1 MSKPLFSTAPSRTG
15 TLTSKTGEKPPKND
29 RKPNP
34 HLSFGFGTHLC
45 LGAPHA
51 RLILRTLLRLCCEH
65 VQSITILHAQER
77 TEHEATFDRTL
88 GYDSLTVSLTP
99 R

>member
-1 MSKPLFSTAPSRTG
+1 VRL
-15 TLTSKTGEKPPKND
+15 D

-51 RLILRTLLRLCCEH
+51 RLILRTLLRLVCER
-65 VQSITILHAQER
+65 VQSITVLHATEHV
-77 TEHEATFDRTL
+77 EHEATFDRTL
-88 GYDSLTVSLTP
+88 GYDSLTVKLTS

>member
-1 MSKPLFSTAPSRTG
+1 VKL
-15 TLTSKTGEKPPKND
+15 D

-34 HLSFGFGTHLC
+34 HLSFGFGPHLC

-65 VQSITILHAQER
+65 VRRVTTVAARER
-77 TEHEATFDRTL
+77 VEHEAVYDRPL
-88 GYDSLTVSLTP
+88 GFESLQL
-99 R
+99 RFERI